1 MADPSGNAPDLPG
14 ETVTDLRQIAAPW
27 GKEISL
33 KAVTYDSGMRA
44 VRMRIREGRRFT
56 DMELDPD
63 TVHGLIDILGTWL
76 HSQPPEA

>member
-1 MADPSGNAPDLPG
+1 MADRPGNAPDLPG
-14 ETVTDLRQIAAPW
+14 ETVTPLREVTAPW
-27 GKEISL
+27 GKEITL
-33 KAVTYDSGMRA
+33 TAVTYDSGMRT

-63 TVHGLIDILGTWL
+63 TVHTLIDALGSWL